1 MTEPIKK
8 SLPIVKG
15 EPLKENLQLLNQ
27 LSKKL
32 LKKAGEDPSPRSLYC
47 LQLALWGLESGNLE
61 SNQPGLRENLESL
74 LYQFSPKR
82 AMEIL
87 EGPDRHDLLKDLP
100 KEERD
105 NPLSLA
111 LVVLEQLHSR
121 LSAEL
126 PGYPRPRDLPA
137 NFR

>member
-1 MTEPIKK
+1 MPTEP
-8 SLPIVKG
+8 V
-15 EPLKENLQLLNQ
+15 KENLSQLNL
-27 LSKKL
+27 LAKKL
-32 LKKAGEDPSPRSLYC
+32 LKKAGEDPSPDSLYC
-47 LQLALWGLESGNLE
+47 LQLAMWGLESGNLE
-61 SNQPGLRENLESL
+61 SDQPGLRENLESL
-74 LYQFSPKR
+74 LYLQEPKK
-82 AMEIL
+82 ALKFL
-87 EGPDRHDLLKDLP
+87 EGPDQHDLLRDLP
-100 KEERD
+100 KEERN